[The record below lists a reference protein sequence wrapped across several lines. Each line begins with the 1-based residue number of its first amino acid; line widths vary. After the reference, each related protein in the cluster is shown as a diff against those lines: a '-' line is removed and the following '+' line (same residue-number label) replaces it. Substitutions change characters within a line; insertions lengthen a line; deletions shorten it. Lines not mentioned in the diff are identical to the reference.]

1 MTGSPAGC
9 RTPQAADNSDT
20 ASAESRSDATIAETI
35 EELLPFYS
43 ESSVNLRE
51 MVHNQASDGRWR
63 WRPHGDGLAF
73 CTPTN
78 VSAGL
83 QSTVP
88 PFFDA
93 AKTSLWRQTPFA
105 LLILGLI
112 AVLATVVWV
121 VKFITT
127 KIFLADVIEPL
138 STERGEA
145 LREIWAPNLFLVGD
159 APPASE
165 IPELA
170 FCTIDLQRRAART
183 PRRAAS
189 GSALSSRA
197 SNSLPFVRTCCCS
210 TTNARTT
217 WAFAEQKLAMLEQI
231 INTLNRTLVVVSAV
245 PPSVAGGTAS
255 ADRRDPSQA
264 DMTHRWDAVLS
275 RFTVVPVVPVAPMPA
290 MPSPASLF
298 GGWSGAGWREIVWR
312 ISALGFSHSAKFL
325 EQEQQDPRVDRMW
338 RDVLPYAWHP
348 ERPPLDVGQLLVE
361 VGERAENYY
370 REILVH
376 LHEGRKARAG
386 PTR

>member
-9 RTPQAADNSDT
+9 RPSQAADNSDT
-20 ASAESRSDATIAETI
+20 APQSRSDATIAETI

-83 QSTVP
+83 ESTVP

-170 FCTIDLQRRAART
+170 FCTIDLATRRRT

-189 GSALSSRA
+189 GSALSSPA
-197 SNSLPFVRTCCCS
+197 SNSLRFVRTCCCS

-217 WAFAEQKLAMLEQI
+217 GGSPSRSSRWW
-231 INTLNRTLVVVSAV
+231 NRSST
-245 PPSVAGGTAS
+245 P
-255 ADRRDPSQA
+255 
-264 DMTHRWDAVLS
+264 
-275 RFTVVPVVPVAPMPA
+275 
-290 MPSPASLF
+290 
-298 GGWSGAGWREIVWR
+298 
-312 ISALGFSHSAKFL
+312 
-325 EQEQQDPRVDRMW
+325 
-338 RDVLPYAWHP
+338 
-348 ERPPLDVGQLLVE
+348 
-361 VGERAENYY
+361 
-370 REILVH
+370 
-376 LHEGRKARAG
+376 
-386 PTR
+386 